1 VVEAYEQAIGEGEG
15 VTALDGEM
23 IDLPVVERA
32 RQVLALA
39 ERSAVDA
46 S

>member
-1 VVEAYEQAIGEGEG
+1 MVEAYEHALGEGAG
-15 VTALDGEM
+15 VTALEGEM